1 MTVWRQADRYEVP
14 RIIYLN
20 KMDKVGACFN
30 TCIKHIE
37 NKLKCKPLQVH
48 IPIGS
53 GKSFRGVIDLVDL
66 SKKEWSSNHNS
77 LGTSYSTKL
86 FNIFIHSNMT
96 LYIIFTLD
104 FCYSRKLDYEGDR
117 DIWVEA
123 SEQRAELIDKMADL
137 DDNLANLII
146 ERESLQKINPVE
158 MNQALRRITLA
169 RVSLQF
175 SFTQDNAVIF

>member
-48 IPIGS
+48 IPLGS
-53 GKSFRGVIDLVDL
+53 GKGFRGVIDLVDL

-86 FNIFIHSNMT
+86 FNIFIHSSMCC
-96 LYIIFTLD
+96 IIFMF
-104 FCYSRKLDYEGDR
+104 FCYLRKLDYENDR

-123 SEQRAELIDKMADL
+123 SEQRADLIDKMADL

-169 RVSLQF
+169 RVSNITV
-175 SFTQDNAVIF
+175 SFKIMQ

>member
-1 MTVWRQADRYEVP
+1 
-14 RIIYLN
+14 
-20 KMDKVGACFN
+20 
-30 TCIKHIE
+30 
-37 NKLKCKPLQVH
+37 
-48 IPIGS
+48 
-53 GKSFRGVIDLVDL
+53 
-66 SKKEWSSNHNS
+66 
-77 LGTSYSTKL
+77 
-86 FNIFIHSNMT
+86 
-96 LYIIFTLD
+96 
-104 FCYSRKLDYEGDR
+104 LDYEGDR

>member
-1 MTVWRQADRYEVP
+1 M
-14 RIIYLN
+14 
-20 KMDKVGACFN
+20 
-30 TCIKHIE
+30 
-37 NKLKCKPLQVH
+37 
-48 IPIGS
+48 
-53 GKSFRGVIDLVDL
+53 
-66 SKKEWSSNHNS
+66 
-77 LGTSYSTKL
+77 
-86 FNIFIHSNMT
+86 
-96 LYIIFTLD
+96 
-104 FCYSRKLDYEGDR
+104 DYEGDR